1 MSKERL
7 EKVLKNLKEARI
19 TNYEKIAS
27 FKKKLAYISNAPQE
41 FQLDQE
47 IKLAE
52 KEIQDIDI
60 RIESL
65 EKEIQDIDIQIES
78 LRKEI
83 GDIDGKLP
91 PPIINGSIIPIST
104 ITDENSISPLRDD
117 NKDELDD
124 KIEVDPSPPD
134 QKLENHINLKGNYDK
149 LSRLLLEEKEW
160 KAADV
165 ETMQVILHIAEK
177 TKEGWLTSQDIAK
190 IPSEDLKKID
200 SLWLEASNRKF
211 GYSVQR
217 NIWVKIQYKSKNSDI
232 SINYDPS
239 LFLEFAKQ
247 VGWRVNNNSLMNYD
261 DFDFSLNAPDGH
273 LPTFCCLSSTDNYM
287 KWRHTFRFFLPRL

>member
-7 EKVLKNLKEARI
+7 EKLLKELEEAKI
-19 TNYEKIAS
+19 TNEEAKIANYKKIA
-27 FKKKLAYISNAPQE
+27 FFQKKLVYIDNAPQE
-41 FQLDQE
+41 FQLDEE

-65 EKEIQDIDIQIES
+65 EQEIRDIKERLS
-78 LRKEI
+78 L
-83 GDIDGKLP
+83 LP
-91 PPIINGSIIPIST
+91 P
-104 ITDENSISPLRDD
+104 
-117 NKDELDD
+117 
-124 KIEVDPSPPD
+124 DPPPD
-134 QKLENHINLKGNYDK
+134 PPPPPPPDPPLPLLKGNYDQ
-149 LSRLLLEEKEW
+149 LSRLLLEEQEW

-177 TKEGWLTSQDIAK
+177 TKEGWLTSQDIAD

-200 SLWLEASNRKF
+200 SLWLKASNRKF

-217 NIWVKIQYKSKNSDI
+217 DIWLKIQYKSKNSDR

-239 LFLEFAKQ
+239 LFLKFAKQ

-273 LPTFCCLSSTDNYM
+273 LPTFWCLSSTVNYM
-287 KWRHTFRFFLPRL
+287 KWRHTFEFFLPRL